1 MADIKPR
8 VVVVFF
14 GRPGAGS
21 FNAAGVAG
29 LARAAERHGITPET
43 VWEPEPA
50 QRAGTIADAAMRADL
65 VIAHGGQGEAGVH
78 AVAPRF
84 PRVAFAVTQ
93 GRIAGPNIACFEV
106 LQEQSAFLAGAL
118 AGWWMRGEVAAHL
131 SGERVP
137 PGLRGRAGFAA
148 GLRHARPEARLLTG
162 FCGDQHDP
170 ALAEAWTRAQ
180 AAAGA
185 EVQFAMLDGGRP
197 GAIAACRAAG
207 IRAIGNV
214 RDWTREDPAFLA
226 SAIAD
231 NGVTIEA
238 AIAAFLAGR
247 FEDRRIGLEDP
258 AVRLA
263 LAPDVAPALA
273 ERLRELRAA
282 VLEER
287 IAVPEAYGGPEWDP
301 PG

>member
-1 MADIKPR
+1 MTAAPR
-8 VVVVFF
+8 IVAVFF

-29 LARAAERHGITPET
+29 LARAADRLGVVAET
-43 VWEPEPA
+43 VWEPVPA
-50 QRAGTIADAAMRADL
+50 RRADTLARVAAGADL
-65 VIAHGGQGEAGVH
+65 VIAHGGQGEAGVLQ
-78 AVAPRF
+78 VAPDF
-84 PRVAFAVTQ
+84 PAVAFAVTQ
-93 GRIAGPNIACFEV
+93 ARIAGPNIACFEV

-118 AGWWMRGEVAAHL
+118 AGWWMEGGVAAHL

-148 GLRHARPEARLLTG
+148 GLLHARPDARLLTG

-170 ALAEAWTRAQ
+170 ALAAEWTAAQ

-214 RDWTREDPAFLA
+214 RDWTREDPVFLA
-226 SAIAD
+226 SAVAD
-231 NGVTIEA
+231 NGLAIEA
-238 AIAAFLAGR
+238 AMAAFLQGR
-247 FEDRRIGLEDP
+247 FVDRRLGLGEP
-258 AVRLA
+258 EAVRLA
-263 LAPDVAPALA
+263 LAPDVG
-273 ERLRELRAA
+273 RELA
-282 VLEER
+282 LR
-287 IAVPEAYGGPEWDP
+287 IDALRVAILAGEVAVPESYGGPEWGP
-301 PG
+301 P